1 MRRIKSRKSS
11 AIWRHNQVM
20 RLLQYLTM
28 VLMSLYGHRDLVKRA
43 SSAVNHDHLELSISN
58 SFLFQVLHDLVNVI
72 VLILLEPGVAEL
84 PEGSQLVRA
93 LNVLTVKIVDRLDAT
108 L

>member
-1 MRRIKSRKSS
+1 
-11 AIWRHNQVM
+11 M

-43 SSAVNHDHLELSISN
+43 SSAVNHDNLEFSISS

-93 LNVLTVKIVDRLDAT
+93 LNVLTVKIVDR
-108 L
+108 

>member
-1 MRRIKSRKSS
+1 
-11 AIWRHNQVM
+11 
-20 RLLQYLTM
+20 
-28 VLMSLYGHRDLVKRA
+28 MSLQSGDAALAIPHDGADVLVRPQGPRQTGILGGKIFD
-43 SSAVNHDHLELSISN
+43 NLELSISS

-93 LNVLTVKIVDRLDAT
+93 LNVLTVKIVDR
-108 L
+108 